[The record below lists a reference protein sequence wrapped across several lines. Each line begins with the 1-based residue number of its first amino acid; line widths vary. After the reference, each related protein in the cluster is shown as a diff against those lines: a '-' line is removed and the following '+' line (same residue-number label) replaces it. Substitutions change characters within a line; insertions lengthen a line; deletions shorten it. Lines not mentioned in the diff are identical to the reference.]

1 MIKYIL
7 FGAALLILAA
17 LWLRSESR
25 RKSTEADLAA
35 ALDQIDRLRHQT
47 GLQSAELSGMQENCD
62 TQKTK
67 QQACHEAAC
76 NIHLYAQ
83 LAAEE
88 SATASQKQKQQV
100 ILSETQKLLDLLKS

>member
-17 LWLRSESR
+17 LWLHSESQ
-25 RKSTEADLAA
+25 RKRAESDLTKV
-35 ALDQIDRLRHQT
+35 LEQMDQLQHQA
-47 GLQSAELSGMQENCD
+47 GLQSAELSGMRENCD

-88 SATASQKQKQQV
+88 AATASQKQKQQV